1 MLCIFF
7 SECWNSSVSVKMA
20 SGNSGMQNLIPIV
33 NRLQDAFSAVG
44 LSAVIDLPQIAVVGG
59 QSAGKSSV
67 LENFVGR
74 DFLPRGCGIVTR
86 RPLIL
91 QLMHAETEYAEFGH
105 QRGKRYF
112 NFNEVRQEIENETER
127 MTGSNKGISPLPIT
141 LRVFSPNVL
150 NLTLVDLPGLTKVP
164 VGDQP
169 ADIET
174 QIRDMIL
181 QFITKD
187 NCLILAVTPANSDL
201 ANSDAL
207 KLAKETDPEGMRTI
221 GVITKIDLMD
231 EGTNCR
237 DILENKLYPLRRGY
251 IGVINRSQKDID
263 GRKDIRAALQ
273 SERQFFVAHPAYR
286 HLVDRL
292 GTPFLQKTLNQQ
304 LTNHIRDNL
313 PQFRS
318 KLQGQMLELEK
329 ACSEFKD
336 YRPDD
341 PGRKTKALLTL
352 VQQFSQDFEQS
363 IEGSG
368 EEVDVLELSGG
379 AKINRIFHERF
390 PYELQKLDMSIDKE
404 LRREIILAIRNIR
417 GVRSGLFT
425 PDMAF
430 EAVVKKK
437 IMKLKEPA
445 LKCVDQV
452 VTELNL
458 VVRKCGDRMNQYPRL
473 REETERILT
482 AKVRE
487 QEMKA
492 KDQLLL
498 HCEIELAYMNTNHED
513 FIGFQNAANPSSD
526 SAKDKNVSNQMI
538 RKGYL
543 TLNMALMKG
552 RSKPY
557 WFVLTSESLSW
568 YTKPDQKEMKYRVS
582 LENLRTK
589 DIDMGYFSKK
599 YGFCIFNSS
608 GENVFKEHERLDLS
622 CETEDEKEDW
632 KASLLR
638 AGVYPAREEV
648 PAEEVESEVSVDP
661 QLDRQVEIIKSLIE
675 SYMSIVKK
683 NTRDIVPK
691 TVMFY
696 LVNSVKDYLSAE
708 MLAQLYSHGNQ
719 DSLMEESPE
728 ETRRREELLR
738 MYNATKQALSIIGD
752 VVLSTTSTPTPAPIQ
767 DEWLQSNDSS
777 PGYNNNNLG
786 TPNAMGPRSLSPAPG
801 NRKPMG
807 GSNSGS
813 VQPPP
818 RPNIP
823 QRPGSIS
830 SIPNSGQ
837 QQQPMVPSR
846 PGQGQAPPMV
856 PQRPGPGNTAGGQ
869 RVLPP
874 PMVPQ
879 RPK

>member
-1 MLCIFF
+1 
-7 SECWNSSVSVKMA
+7 MA
-20 SGNSGMQNLIPIV
+20 NGGNSGMQSLIPIV

-91 QLMHAETEYAEFGH
+91 QLMNSEAEYAEFGH

-112 NFNEVRQEIENETER
+112 NFNEVRQEIENETDR
-127 MTGSNKGISPLPIT
+127 LTGANKGISPLPIT

-169 ADIET
+169 PDIEA

-181 QFITKD
+181 QFITKE

-231 EGTNCR
+231 EGTHCR

-263 GRKDIRAALQ
+263 GKKDIRAALQ
-273 SERQFFVAHPAYR
+273 SERQFFMAHPAYR

-329 ACSEFKD
+329 ACGEFKD

-352 VQQFSQDFEQS
+352 VQQFGQDFEQS

-437 IMKLKEPA
+437 ILKLKEPA

-482 AKVRE
+482 GKIRE

-513 FIGFQNAANPSSD
+513 FVGFQNASNKTTDSS
-526 SAKDKNVSNQMI
+526 KDKNVSNQMI

-568 YTKPDQKEMKYRVS
+568 YTKPDQREMKYRVS

-589 DIDMGYFSKK
+589 DIDLGYFSKK
-599 YGFCIFNSS
+599 HGFCIFNST

-638 AGVYPAREEV
+638 AGVYPAKEEV
-648 PAEEVESEVSVDP
+648 PAEDQIEAEVSVDP

-675 SYMSIVKK
+675 SYMTIVKK
-683 NTRDIVPK
+683 TTRDIVPK

-696 LVNSVKDYLSAE
+696 LVNNVKDFLQAE
-708 MLAQLYSHGNQ
+708 MLASLYSHSNQ
-719 DSLMEESPE
+719 DALMEESPE
-728 ETRRREELLR
+728 ETRRREELMR
-738 MYNATKQALSIIGD
+738 MYTATKQALSIIGD
-752 VVLSTTSTPTPAPIQ
+752 VVVSTTSTPTPAPIQ
-767 DEWLQSNDSS
+767 DEWLKPDSTS
-777 PGYNNNNLG
+777 SQNSFNSLG
-786 TPNAMGPRSLSPAPG
+786 STGGGGGPRSISPAPPL
-801 NRKPMG
+801 NRG
-807 GSNSGS
+807 RGDDRGSI
-813 VQPPP
+813 QPPP

-823 QRPGSIS
+823 NRPGSMTGAQGAGNPPS
-830 SIPNSGQ
+830 L
-837 QQQPMVPSR
+837 QPMVPSR
-846 PGQGQAPPMV
+846 PGQNNQPPPMI
-856 PQRPGPGNTAGGQ
+856 PQRPGGGGAPGGQQ